1 MLQHERALQI
11 HRAVQ
16 AARKLKMTFEQRP
29 GCSEL
34 IDDFFSVQ
42 ILTSISV
49 LACYNPARMPPY
61 PNLVSDSTLVQDTID
76 LLTGSGGRAAASEIV
91 DAVFK
96 LSHIDDELAGLLV
109 ADLVRNDRR
118 FKIVENTVEL
128 LEDDS
133 RSRLLKDLDF
143 VVVDVEAT
151 GAKTPPN
158 RLIELGAY
166 RIRGGRIVDKFLS
179 LVNPEIPIPRFVAAL
194 TGISNEMVKRAPV
207 FADVAPQWLDF
218 VSDSVLVAHNA
229 PFDTSF
235 LNHEISRVYPGHRM
249 VNPHLCTV
257 MLSRRALPDL
267 SNHRLDTIANHFSI
281 PIISR
286 HRAGSDALA
295 TAEIFIRILTELAE
309 THGIKDL
316 AAARSFQYPELSAV

>member
-1 MLQHERALQI
+1 
-11 HRAVQ
+11 
-16 AARKLKMTFEQRP
+16 
-29 GCSEL
+29 
-34 IDDFFSVQ
+34 
-42 ILTSISV
+42 
-49 LACYNPARMPPY
+49 MPPY

-76 LLTGSGGRAAASEIV
+76 LLTCSGGRAAASEIV

-109 ADLVRNDRR
+109 ADLIRNDRR
-118 FKIVENTVEL
+118 FKFVENNTVEL
-128 LEDDS
+128 LADDS
-133 RSRLLKDLDF
+133 HSLLLKDLDF

-166 RIRGGRIVDKFLS
+166 RIRDGRIVDKFHS
-179 LVNPEIPIPRFVAAL
+179 LVNPEIPIPRFVASL
-194 TGISNEMVKRAPV
+194 TGISNDMVKDAPV
-207 FADVAPQWLDF
+207 FADVAPRWLDF
-218 VSDSVLVAHNA
+218 VSDSVLIAHNA

-257 MLSRRALPDL
+257 RLSRRALPDL
-267 SNHRLDTIANHFSI
+267 SNHRLDTIAEHFSI
-281 PIISR
+281 PIASR

-295 TAEIFIRILTELAE
+295 TAEIFILLLTKLEE
-309 THGIKDL
+309 THGIRDL
-316 AAARSFQYPELSAV
+316 AAARRFQFPELNTDLQG

>member
-1 MLQHERALQI
+1 M
-11 HRAVQ
+11 
-16 AARKLKMTFEQRP
+16 
-29 GCSEL
+29 S
-34 IDDFFSVQ
+34 
-42 ILTSISV
+42 
-49 LACYNPARMPPY
+49 PY
-61 PNLVSDSTLVQDTID
+61 PNLVSDSNLVQDTIE
-76 LLTGSGGRAAASEIV
+76 LLTCSGGRAAASEIV

-96 LSHIDDELAGLLV
+96 ISHVDDELAGKLV
-109 ADLVRNDRR
+109 FDLIGNDRR
-118 FKIVENTVEL
+118 FKLIENNTVEL
-128 LEDDS
+128 LKDDS
-133 RSRLLKDLDF
+133 HSRLLKDLDF

-179 LVNPEIPIPRFVAAL
+179 LVNPEIPIPRFVASL
-194 TGISNEMVKRAPV
+194 TGISNDMVKNAPV
-207 FADVAPQWLDF
+207 FAEVAPQWLDF

-235 LNHEISRVYPGHRM
+235 LNHEISRVYANHRM

-257 MLSRRALPDL
+257 RLSRRAFPDL
-267 SNHRLDTIANHFSI
+267 SNHRLETIAQHFAI
-281 PIISR
+281 PIASR

-295 TAEIFIRILTELAE
+295 TAEIFIVLLTELEE

-316 AAARSFQYPELSAV
+316 AAARNFQFLHPAEQAALT

>member
-1 MLQHERALQI
+1 
-11 HRAVQ
+11 
-16 AARKLKMTFEQRP
+16 
-29 GCSEL
+29 
-34 IDDFFSVQ
+34 
-42 ILTSISV
+42 
-49 LACYNPARMPPY
+49 MPHY

-76 LLTGSGGRAAASEIV
+76 LLNDSGGRAAASEIV

-109 ADLVRNDRR
+109 ADLLRNDRR
-118 FKIVENTVEL
+118 FKIVENNTIEL
-128 LEDDS
+128 QRDDWDT
-133 RSRLLKDLDF
+133 RLLKDLDF

-166 RIRGGRIVDKFLS
+166 RIRGGRIVDKFLQ
-179 LVNPEIPIPRFVAAL
+179 LINPEIPIPRFVASL

-257 MLSRRALPDL
+257 RLSRRVLPDIA
-267 SNHRLDTIANHFSI
+267 NHRLDTIAHHFSI
-281 PIISR
+281 PIVSR

-295 TAEIFIRILTELAE
+295 TAEIFLLLLTKLEE
-309 THGIKDL
+309 EHGVKDL
-316 AAARSFQYPELSAV
+316 TTARSFQFPEIKLVEPAPTYL

>member
-1 MLQHERALQI
+1 
-11 HRAVQ
+11 
-16 AARKLKMTFEQRP
+16 
-29 GCSEL
+29 
-34 IDDFFSVQ
+34 
-42 ILTSISV
+42 
-49 LACYNPARMPPY
+49 MPPY
-61 PNLVSDSTLVQDTID
+61 SNLVSDSRLVQDTID
-76 LLTGSGGRAAASEIV
+76 LLTGSGGRAAASEIA

-109 ADLVRNDRR
+109 ADLIRNDRR
-118 FKIVENTVEL
+118 FKIIDNNTVEL
-128 LEDDS
+128 LADDS

-166 RIRGGRIVDKFLS
+166 RIRGGRIVDKFQS
-179 LVNPEIPIPRFVAAL
+179 LFNPEIPIPRFVAAL

-207 FADVAPQWLDF
+207 FADLAPQWLDF

-257 MLSRRALPDL
+257 RLSKRALPAL
-267 SNHRLDTIANHFSI
+267 LNHRLDTIADHFLI
-281 PIISR
+281 PIASR

-295 TAEIFIRILTELAE
+295 TAEIFIRLLIELEE
-309 THGIKDL
+309 THNIKDL
-316 AAARSFQYPELSAV
+316 AAARDFQFPELEQQPLRFSA

>member
-1 MLQHERALQI
+1 MQ
-11 HRAVQ
+11 
-16 AARKLKMTFEQRP
+16 TF
-29 GCSEL
+29 S
-34 IDDFFSVQ
+34 
-42 ILTSISV
+42 
-49 LACYNPARMPPY
+49 
-61 PNLVSDSTLVQDTID
+61 NLVSDSSLVQETID
-76 LLTGSGGRAAASEIV
+76 LLIDAGGRAAASEVV

-109 ADLVRNDRR
+109 ADLIKNDRR
-118 FKIVENTVEL
+118 FKLVENNTLEL
-128 LEDDS
+128 QQDDWQ
-133 RSRLLKDLDF
+133 SRLLKELDF

-166 RIRGGRIVDKFLS
+166 RIREGRIVDKFLS
-179 LVNPEIPIPRFVAAL
+179 LVNPEIPIPRFVMAL
-194 TGISNEMVKRAPV
+194 TGITNEMVKTAPV
-207 FADVAPQWLDF
+207 FADIAPRWLDF
-218 VSDSVLVAHNA
+218 VSESVLVAHNA

-257 MLSRRALPDL
+257 RLSRRALPEL
-267 SNHRLDTIANHFSI
+267 TNHRLDTIASHFSI

-295 TAEIFIRILTELAE
+295 TAELFLLLLSRLETE
-309 THGIKDL
+309 HGITDL
-316 AAARSFQYPELSAV
+316 AAARNFQFTETKENEKAQPVLPPLPLISGL